1 MFARRYIV
9 FTVACLIC
17 LPCLA
22 QDMSLAATIDA
33 ALQNDPALQTA
44 SAQQRVDAEALPKA
58 RADLLP
64 RLSFQAYQAKNTTT
78 SHNFAAG
85 GVRSPEVTD
94 RYDSSTK
101 SVSVSQALIRP
112 RAWMNYL
119 QGETIVSAADV
130 SHESAIQ
137 QSIDRVVN
145 AYMEKLRLEVELEA
159 ARVNE
164 SALEL
169 RLTLVKR
176 MVQAERASLVDLR
189 AAEASY
195 ALERAKTLETSAAL
209 VAANG
214 ELSRLTGIEWKPG
227 QGGIVDIRKVA
238 AAVATIIEKRLQ
250 GSAEHDAEQHPEVM
264 VRRLRLEAAQ
274 WEVKKRGSDH
284 SPTLDL
290 VASVADGN
298 SASDVAI
305 GRYAKTRA
313 VGIQLNIPIYSGG
326 AVNSSVREGVAL
338 VEKAEIDLKNARL
351 ILANDRR
358 RILSLL
364 KAGMSSLKAG
374 VDALDASELTVRQIR
389 MGIDAGIN
397 SEVELKGALARKA
410 GTESTLAASV
420 VKAVSL
426 YSGLQLAQGVL
437 NVDEMVELSAAL
449 K

>member
-1 MFARRYIV
+1 
-9 FTVACLIC
+9 
-17 LPCLA
+17 
-22 QDMSLAATIDA
+22 
-33 ALQNDPALQTA
+33 
-44 SAQQRVDAEALPKA
+44 
-58 RADLLP
+58 
-64 RLSFQAYQAKNTTT
+64 
-78 SHNFAAG
+78 
-85 GVRSPEVTD
+85 VRNSEVTD

-101 SVSVSQALIRP
+101 SINVSQALIRP

-119 QGETIVSAADV
+119 QGETIVSAADA

-159 ARVNE
+159 ARLNE

-169 RLTLVKR
+169 RLTLAKR
-176 MVQAERASLVDLR
+176 MVQAEKASLVDLR

-195 ALERAKTLETSAAL
+195 ALERAKTFETSAEL
-209 VAANG
+209 IAASG
-214 ELSRLTGIEWKPG
+214 ELSRLTGIEWAPG
-227 QGGIVDIRKVA
+227 QGGIVDVRKVA
-238 AAVATIIEKRLQ
+238 AVVATIIEKRLQ
-250 GSAEHDAEQHPEVM
+250 GSAEHDIEQHPEVM

-298 SASDVAI
+298 SASDVTI

-338 VEKAEIDLKNARL
+338 MEIAEMDLKNARL
-351 ILANDRR
+351 MLANDRR

-364 KAGMSSLKAG
+364 KAGISSLKAG
-374 VDALDASELTVRQIR
+374 VDAFDASELTVRQVRI
-389 MGIDAGIN
+389 GAGAGIN
-397 SEVELKGALARKA
+397 SEVELKDALARKA
-410 GTESTLAASV
+410 GSESVLAASV
-420 VKAVSL
+420 VKAVTL

-437 NVDEMVELSAAL
+437 NTDEMVELSAVL